1 MKEEAAMRAM
11 VVYESMFGNTR
22 RVAEVIANAMRGVM
36 EVQLL
41 RADTAR
47 DVGLDGTDLLVVG
60 APTHAWGMPR
70 PGTRKGAPNYVRKPG
85 SDLVLEPDA
94 DSRPG
99 VREWLDT
106 IGDAHVQGAAFDTRF
121 SGPAALTGRAST
133 GIVKSLTGHG
143 LIMVVAPASFLVD
156 RKNHLRAGEVDRARA
171 WGLQLGSA
179 AMRRGKMEL

>member
-1 MKEEAAMRAM
+1 MKKEAAMRAM

-22 RVAEVIANAMRGVM
+22 RVAEAIADALRDVM

-47 DVGLDGTDLLVVG
+47 DVGLEGTDLVVVG

-70 PGTRKGAPNYVRKPG
+70 PGTRKGTPNYVRKPG

-106 IGDAHVQGAAFDTRF
+106 IGTARVLGAAFDTRF
-121 SGPAALTGRAST
+121 RGPAALTGSASAR
-133 GIVKSLTGHG
+133 IVKSLTGHG
-143 LIMVVAPASFLVD
+143 LVMAVAPASFLVD
-156 RKNHLRAGEVDRARA
+156 RKNHLRAGEVDRART

-179 AMRRGKMEL
+179 ATSRGKAQL

>member
-1 MKEEAAMRAM
+1 MRAI

-22 RVAEVIANAMRGVM
+22 RVAEEITDALRGVM

-41 RADTAR
+41 RADTVR
-47 DVGLDGTDLLVVG
+47 DVDLEGTDLVVVG

-70 PGTRKGAPNYVRKPG
+70 PGTRKGTPNYVRKPG

-99 VREWLDT
+99 VREWLET
-106 IGDAHVQGAAFDTRF
+106 FGDARVLGAAFDTRF

-143 LIMVVAPASFLVD
+143 LIMVVTPASFLVD

-179 AMRRGKMEL
+179 AMRRGAVEL